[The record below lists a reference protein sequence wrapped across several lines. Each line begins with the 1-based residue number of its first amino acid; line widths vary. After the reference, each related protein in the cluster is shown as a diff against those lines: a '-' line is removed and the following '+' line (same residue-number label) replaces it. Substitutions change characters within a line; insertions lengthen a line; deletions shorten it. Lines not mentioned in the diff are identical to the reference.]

1 MALYINRLLRALL
14 VSGLG
19 FGGGV
24 GLLAFIFALVSG
36 GAPAVHYALK
46 TAIFF
51 GLLFSVLF
59 VLVMMLLDLTVK
71 LYLARGFTEGVWE
84 LEQTREVQLE
94 GTIKHVTSAC
104 RQALLSVP
112 NVTNVIDD
120 LEHLC
125 VRAETGP
132 SWRSPGEEIEVEI
145 NPLNE
150 SHWQLRCVSKPRSP
164 KVIFDYGKNF
174 ENVEVWR
181 RQTATELKKAMEGR

>member
-1 MALYINRLLRALL
+1 MALYIKRLLRALL

-24 GLLAFIFALVSG
+24 GLLAFIFALVLG
-36 GAPAVHYALK
+36 GAPDVRYALK
-46 TAIFF
+46 IAVFF
-51 GLLFSVLF
+51 GLLFSILF

-84 LEQTREVQLE
+84 LEQTRELQLE
-94 GTIKHVTSAC
+94 GKIKHVTSAC

-120 LEHLC
+120 LEHLR
-125 VRAETGP
+125 VRAQTGA

-150 SHWQLRCVSKPRSP
+150 SHWRLRCVSKPRSP

-174 ENVEVWR
+174 ENVEIWR
-181 RQTATELKKAMEGR
+181 RQTPAELKKAMEPR